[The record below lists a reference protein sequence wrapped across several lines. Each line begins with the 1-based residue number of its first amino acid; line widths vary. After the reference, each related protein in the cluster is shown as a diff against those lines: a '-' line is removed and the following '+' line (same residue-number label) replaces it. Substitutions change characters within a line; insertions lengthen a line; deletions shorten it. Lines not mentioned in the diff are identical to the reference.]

1 MQGEKLCLDREGLMK
16 VLPHRGRMLL
26 LDAAALEES
35 GVATGSYLVRGD
47 EWFLDGHFPANPVVP
62 GVVLCEIMAQA
73 SCVLLGEALKG
84 KAAYYAGIDKMRFR
98 RLVRPGDTVTV
109 TSRLVRQKLSVYVV
123 SAEARVGEEICAKGE
138 CSFILS

>member
-1 MQGEKLCLDREGLMK
+1 MEAKIMSLDRAGLME
-16 VLPHRGRMLL
+16 VLPHRGKMLL
-26 LDAAALEES
+26 LDAAALNDS
-35 GVATGSYLVRGD
+35 GVASGSYLVRGD
-47 EWFLDGHFPANPVVP
+47 EWFLDGHFPGNPVVP

-84 KAAYYAGIDKMRFR
+84 KTAYYAGIDKMRFR
-98 RLVRPGDTVTV
+98 RMVRPGDTVTV

-123 SAEARVGEEICAKGE
+123 SAEARVGEELCAGGE